1 MSDPDTNHVRK
12 QLEKLDFLAVSEL
25 FMSETAEVADVVLP
39 AASYAEKEGTFT
51 ATDRRIQLSQKAIE
65 PLGESRPDWWIMCEL
80 SKRLGYPMSYD
91 NTSEIMDEIASV
103 TPIYR
108 GVSYDRLRMD
118 SLRWPVPS
126 SSHPGTPILHIGSF
140 SRGLG
145 KFHVVEH
152 RPPAEETDARYPL
165 TLTTGRSLFHWHTGT
180 MTRRSKTLTDQ
191 ENEAYVEMNPEDA
204 EKLGIKQD
212 QNVKVTSRR
221 GAITLRTYITSRI
234 RGGVVF
240 IPFHFKEAPANV
252 LTNNALDVD
261 SKIPEFKVC
270 AVRIDPA

>member
-1 MSDPDTNHVRK
+1 
-12 QLEKLDFLAVSEL
+12 
-25 FMSETAEVADVVLP
+25 
-39 AASYAEKEGTFT
+39 
-51 ATDRRIQLSQKAIE
+51 
-65 PLGESRPDWWIMCEL
+65 
-80 SKRLGYPMSYD
+80 
-91 NTSEIMDEIASV
+91 
-103 TPIYR
+103 
-108 GVSYDRLRMD
+108 
-118 SLRWPVPS
+118 
-126 SSHPGTPILHIGSF
+126 
-140 SRGLG
+140 
-145 KFHVVEH
+145 
-152 RPPAEETDARYPL
+152 
-165 TLTTGRSLFHWHTGT
+165 